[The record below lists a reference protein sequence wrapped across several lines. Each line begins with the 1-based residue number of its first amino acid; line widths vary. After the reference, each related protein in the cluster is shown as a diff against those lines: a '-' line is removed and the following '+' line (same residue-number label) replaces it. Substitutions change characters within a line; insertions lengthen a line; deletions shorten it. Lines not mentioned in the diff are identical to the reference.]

1 MDLAHIALTR
11 RTCKDYDP
19 ARKIPAEDLEKIRTL
34 LRYAPSSVNSQ
45 PWHFFIASDSAAK
58 ARLGKSTPEGTPF
71 AANAPKIANASHV
84 LVMCARTEID
94 DAHLAEVLEQED
106 RDGRF
111 PAAEN
116 KELQKKGRGFY
127 VDLHRDTLRD
137 TSIWTQKQVYIAL
150 GVVLFGAASL
160 GIDAT
165 PIEGYDAK
173 LLDEELNLAEK
184 GLKSVVLVALGYRSD
199 ADFNAKLPKSRLPLD
214 TVISEL

>member
-19 ARKIPAEDLEKIRTL
+19 ARKISAEDFEKIRTL

-45 PWHFFIASDSAAK
+45 PWHFFTASDSAAK
-58 ARLGKSTPEGTPF
+58 ARLGKATPEGTPF

-84 LVMCARTEID
+84 LVLCAYTEID
-94 DAHLAEVLEQED
+94 DAHLARVLEQED

-116 KELQKKGRGFY
+116 KEMQKNGRAFY
-127 VDLHRDTLRD
+127 VNLHRNTLRD
-137 TSIWTQKQVYIAL
+137 MPFWTQKQVYIAL
-150 GVVLFGAASL
+150 GAVLFGAASL

-165 PIEGYDAK
+165 PIAGFDANR
-173 LLDEELNLAEK
+173 LDEELGLAEK
-184 GLKSVVLVALGYRSD
+184 GLKSVVKLALGYRSD
-199 ADFNAKLPKSRLPLD
+199 ADFNAHLPKSRLPFEALI
-214 TVISEL
+214 TEL